1 MCNFVIAFEF
11 SILAQFKNYNYKSKT
26 TMKKLSAILFLF
38 ASQVIF
44 AQYPKDYFRSPL
56 DIPINLSGT
65 FGELRPNHFHSG
77 LDIRTNNVE
86 GLPVYAAADGIII
99 RIKVSAFGYGKA
111 LYIAHP
117 NGYTT
122 VYGHLQKFSDKIEA
136 YVKEQQYKQ
145 KSYEVE
151 LYPSTLKVNQSEI
164 IALSGNSGGSGG
176 PHLHFEFRDT
186 ATEKIINPMA
196 FGMNKL
202 IKDEMNPVISSLMV
216 YPANDSI
223 SVNKS
228 KNPVSLS
235 LQKQVDG
242 SFLATKVVTSGKIGF
257 ALNSYDLSTN
267 NYNKN
272 GIYKVVSYLNG
283 SPVFK
288 YEFETFAFDES
299 KHINYFID
307 FSRYKKLKQR
317 FQKLFI
323 KESYP
328 LSLVAGNTKNGFIDI
343 KPKIN
348 YTYKIEVSDFH
359 GNKTIVNVP
368 ITFEKDSNPN
378 TITSKKNYYIKT
390 KSDYN
395 FEFEKTAVYIPVNA
409 LYENASLNIIEKEG
423 VLDLE
428 NNYEAIQNGL
438 TVALDMSHLTEEEQK
453 KAFVGTVLGL
463 KLEYNSSFRKGN
475 KVSAK
480 VKSFGKYKV
489 GFDAVAP
496 RIYNPNFIEGSN
508 ISKLSTLSVSISDA
522 ISGIDTYNAY
532 LNGEWILMEYDYKTK
547 KLIHDLK
554 DGKVI
559 SGKNEIKIVVTDK
572 LDNSAT
578 FSSNFIY

>member
-1 MCNFVIAFEF
+1 
-11 SILAQFKNYNYKSKT
+11 
-26 TMKKLSAILFLF
+26 MKKSIAILLVL
-38 ASQVIF
+38 ASQTIF

-86 GLPVYAAADGIII
+86 GLPVYASADGTII

-151 LYPSTLKVNQSEI
+151 LYPSTLKVTQSEI

-202 IKDEMNPVISSLMV
+202 IKDEMKPVISSLMV
-216 YPANDSI
+216 YPANDST

-242 SFLATKVVTSGKIGF
+242 SFLASKVVASGKIGF

-272 GIYKVVSYLNG
+272 GIYKVVSYVNG
-283 SPVFK
+283 SPNFK
-288 YEFETFAFDES
+288 FEFDTFAFDES

-307 FSRYKKLKQR
+307 FNRYKKLKQR

-328 LSLVAGNTKNGFIDI
+328 LSLVSGNTKNGFLDI
-343 KPKIN
+343 KPN
-348 YTYKIEVSDFH
+348 VTYTYKIEVFDYH

-368 ITFEKDSNPN
+368 ITYEKEVSP
-378 TITSKKNYYIKT
+378 TSVTSKGNYYIKT

-409 LYENASLNIIEKEG
+409 LYENAYLNISEKEG
-423 VLDLE
+423 VLDIE

-438 TVALDMSHLTEEEQK
+438 TVTLDMSHLSEEEQK
-453 KAFVGTVLGL
+453 KAFVGTVLGF
-463 KLEYNSSFRKGN
+463 KLEYNSSFRKAN

-480 VKSFGKYKV
+480 VKAFGKYKV
-489 GFDAVAP
+489 GFDNVAP
-496 RIYNPNFIEGSN
+496 RIYNSNFIEGSN

-522 ISGIDTYNAY
+522 VSGIDTYNAY

-547 KLIHDLK
+547 KLVHNLK

-559 SGKNEIKIVVTDK
+559 SGKNDIKIVVTDK
-572 LDNSAT
+572 LDNTAT